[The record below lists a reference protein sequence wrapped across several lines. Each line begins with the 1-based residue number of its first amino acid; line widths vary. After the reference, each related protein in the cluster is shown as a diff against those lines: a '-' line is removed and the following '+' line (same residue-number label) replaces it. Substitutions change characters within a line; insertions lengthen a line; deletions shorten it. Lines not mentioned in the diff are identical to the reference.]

1 MKKLLVALVLSFTTI
16 LFSFAGDAAAF
27 SDIGFSSDGRTYIFG
42 EYGKI
47 DKKFQAWA
55 EIYTVD
61 IAKNEYVPNEVFI
74 TKPSKATASISG
86 KKAYDD
92 LKAKSDSSIRKYN
105 CTPYNIANLLYVKEG
120 SSVTNDIRFQDF
132 DASSEDKEIFYHI
145 KLVPTYK
152 GSGKNVTSKY
162 YISMQMEDGDGKV
175 MKSWKLGNPD
185 YERKGISSYQIERI
199 FTDKTKSALVLVIQ
213 KTLEDD
219 SGTSIRYMVETLK
232 LK

>member
-1 MKKLLVALVLSFTTI
+1 MKKILLCIVLSFTAFM
-16 LFSFAGDAAAF
+16 FSFAGDAAAF
-27 SDIGFSSDGRTYIFG
+27 SDIGFSSDGKTYIFG

-61 IAKNEYVPNEVFI
+61 IAKNEYVPDEVFI
-74 TKPSKATASISG
+74 TKPSKSTASISG

-92 LKAKSDSSIRKYN
+92 LKVKSLASLKKYD
-105 CTPYNIANLLYVKEG
+105 CTPYSVANLLYVKEG
-120 SSVTNDIRFQDF
+120 SAVTNDIRFQDF
-132 DASSEDKEIFYHI
+132 DSSSEEKDIFYHI
-145 KLVPTYK
+145 RLIPTYRGK
-152 GSGKNVTSKY
+152 GKNVYSKY
-162 YISMQMEDGDGKV
+162 YISMQMEDGEGRV
-175 MKSWKLGNPD
+175 IKSWKLGNPD

-199 FTDKTKSALVLVIQ
+199 FTDKTKTSLVLVIQ